1 MPKYLTIGYG
11 DRAGYDRTP
20 QPLRDAAHA
29 QDRTLMT
36 QGAVIGIAGVPVQ
49 VRNPEGAGIE
59 TLNTPFLKSDLPV
72 AGFALIEAGSL
83 EEAIREVAQ
92 TPCAIAYGVV
102 EVWPLLQTDPD

>member
-20 QPLRDAAHA
+20 PALRDAAHA
-29 QDRTLMT
+29 HDRTLVT
-36 QGAVIGIAGVPVQ
+36 TGAVVGVAGAPVQ

-59 TLNTPFLKSDLPV
+59 TLNAPYMTSGLPV

-83 EEAIREVAQ
+83 EEAVQQVAQ

-102 EVWPLLQTDPD
+102 EVWPLIEADPD